1 MRSLLFIVLLLGFVE
16 SGRSRQEFS
25 QLSQRQLK
33 LNCPIDEYND
43 IGDTSSE
50 SYEGRFDSYSKG
62 ALGRS
67 LVEKLRTKPD
77 SYYQGIVDTVVM
89 LLCDVETASERCVDE
104 SLAAKDWSG
113 NCIKAADYEVSKMNP
128 SAVFLVNCQI

>member
-16 SGRSRQEFS
+16 RGRPHELS
-25 QLSQRQLK
+25 QKPQRQLK
-33 LNCPIDEYND
+33 LDCPIDEYND

-89 LLCDVETASERCVDE
+89 LLCDVETASERCVDK
-104 SLAAKDWSG
+104 SWLKTGPVIASRLL
-113 NCIKAADYEVSKMNP
+113 IMR
-128 SAVFLVNCQI
+128 